1 MREVPLSLSE
11 YNFVVKALSESQ
23 VIINLFHFE
32 LNNIWFTKT
41 KKRLD
46 KRQIYDV
53 RETKIEFF
61 KTRGACIVS
70 LGETKVSAQVSSEIL
85 KPKETRPNE
94 GLLRI
99 NLEIDFQEFKTSTA
113 LRISVFFVYLFCSPK
128 FALK

>member
-99 NLEIDFQEFKTSTA
+99 NLE
-113 LRISVFFVYLFCSPK
+113 LSPMAAQHFEPNK
-128 FALK
+128 